1 MSADPRFQSAGAS
14 LDAIREA
21 AEAQPVA
28 VTTIIVGGAPLVG
41 AALACLLDR
50 SGVFEI
56 VAFADG
62 EEEAARYAN
71 GHKPQL
77 ALIGPYVA
85 NGAILVGGHGYG
97 GLVTAIKDAS
107 EETRVC
113 MVVDVDAG
121 VDAMVAGLDAG
132 AHGLVAVDSSP
143 SDFIRAALDVAN
155 EKIHIPAA
163 LAMQLVSSR
172 HDQNGSLLSPR
183 ETEVVRHIALGY
195 TNTEIA
201 NLLFLSVRTI
211 ESHRANIASKL
222 GSTSR
227 SELVRWAIDNRL
239 LS

>member
-1 MSADPRFQSAGAS
+1 MSADATFRSAGAS

-21 AEAQPVA
+21 AAAQPVA
-28 VTTIIVGGAPLVG
+28 VTTMIVGGAPLVG

-50 SGVFEI
+50 SGGFEI

-85 NGAILVGGHGYG
+85 NGAVSAGAHGYG
-97 GLVTAIKDAS
+97 RLVTAIKDAS

-113 MVVDVDAG
+113 MLVDHDAG
-121 VDAMVAGLDAG
+121 VDAIVAGIDAG
-132 AHGLVAVDSSP
+132 AHGIVAVDSSP
-143 SDFIRAALDVAN
+143 ADFIQAALDVAN
-155 EKIHIPAA
+155 QKVHIPAA
-163 LAMQLVSSR
+163 LTVQLVSSR
-172 HDQNGSLLSPR
+172 RDHSDSVLSPR

-201 NLLFLSVRTI
+201 DLLFLSVRTI

-222 GSTSR
+222 GSNSR

-239 LS
+239 VS